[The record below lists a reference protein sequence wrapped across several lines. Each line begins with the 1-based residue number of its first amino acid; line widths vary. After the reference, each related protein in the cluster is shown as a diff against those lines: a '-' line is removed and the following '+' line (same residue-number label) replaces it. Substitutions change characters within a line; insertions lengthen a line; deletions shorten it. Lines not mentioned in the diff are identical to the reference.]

1 MNKNFFNN
9 PATSAQCFLTAP
21 INHMLKETPNTA
33 DKNSRWFS
41 DDYFDLIV
49 WYGDQGKIAG
59 FQLCYDK
66 KWDERAYTWKENQ
79 TPIHERI
86 DSGETSPLK
95 NMSPILVPDGIVPYD
110 ELIRRFRKNAA
121 GIDPAIVELV
131 LSKLADER
139 P

>member
-1 MNKNFFNN
+1 
-9 PATSAQCFLTAP
+9 
-21 INHMLKETPNTA
+21 MLRETLNTA

-49 WYGDQGKIAG
+49 WYSEQGKVTG

-66 KWDERAYTWKENQ
+66 KWDERAYTWKEKQ

-95 NMSPILVPDGIVPYD
+95 NMAPILVPDGIMPRD
-110 ELIRRFRKNAA
+110 ELIGRFRENAA
-121 GIDPAIVELV
+121 VLDPALFELV
-131 LSKLADER
+131 MSKLAEER
-139 P
+139 PEKHP